1 MSALFEKTFVLLK
14 PDCIERG
21 LMLPI
26 LNEFAFSPVA
36 ARLFTPDHEIWG
48 LHYAEHKGKDFYTR
62 LLAHMAS
69 GPVFAMIV
77 GGVDAVHLAR
87 QRALALREKHGSVGP
102 RNLIH
107 TSDCVE
113 SSIYEINLWGPNL

>member
-26 LNEFAFSPVA
+26 LNELSFSPVK
-36 ARLFTPDHEIWG
+36 ARLFTPFRDIWG
-48 LHYAEHKGKDFYTR
+48 FHYAEHKGKDFYDR
-62 LLAHMAS
+62 LCAHMSS
-69 GPVFAMIV
+69 GQVFAMIV
-77 GGVDAVHLAR
+77 GGVDAIHLAR
-87 QRALALREKHGSVGP
+87 ERAKQLRDKYGCVGP

-107 TSDCVE
+107 TSDGTE
-113 SSIYEINLWGPNL
+113 SARYEINLWEPNL